1 MCPEVRSRLTGN
13 KGLFHL
19 AAALAEAL
27 GAGFPLGNPRR
38 GDAFPPAGRG
48 RSFYSLSIGF
58 AAGIPL
64 TLTLTFALPRG
75 QSRRHDEH
83 QRQDERQKR
92 QDDSHQLSS
101 FSVESWIRELLSWKL
116 RLSRALIC

>member
-1 MCPEVRSRLTGN
+1 MVPEVRSRLAGN

-19 AAALAEAL
+19 AAAFAEAL

-38 GDAFPPAGRG
+38 G
-48 RSFYSLSIGF
+48 RSFYSHSIGF
-58 AAGIPL
+58 AAGIP
-64 TLTLTFALPRG
+64 LTLTFALPRG